1 MEVNKVA
8 VLGAGTMG
16 MGIAWAVAGA
26 GKKVVLYDIKKEIV
40 DKTIERIGKHL
51 QGLKTL
57 LPVTFPELLLYKIL
71 LMLTSLLRP

>member
-26 GKKVVLYDIKKEIV
+26 GKKVVLYDINRKS
-40 DKTIERIGKHL
+40 
-51 QGLKTL
+51 
-57 LPVTFPELLLYKIL
+57 
-71 LMLTSLLRP
+71 LTKP